1 MSRALDRP
9 PPGFQEARSR
19 PEVRRPNRHARSP
32 AIRSPILATVGPP
45 PYGIPQPPS
54 ANPSRVSSSGRPG
67 PCITPSSVTQ
77 FITITFPIS
86 SPLLLLFFSH
96 LISCSSPI
104 SSPVL
109 QSRRATHVRDRWI
122 RKTPGLFRL
131 LTPYTNVIGRNR
143 HRHQSLRH
151 VLHAQ
156 RPFPDV
162 MSSAEDRARHVGPPL
177 WCEKLESS
185 LEMHS
190 VVTGGLVCHF
200 DSNPRPVE
208 RRVVWPSWTARRR

>member
-1 MSRALDRP
+1 CAAQTATRGPRP
-9 PPGFQEARSR
+9 SVR
-19 PEVRRPNRHARSP
+19 PSWRRSP
-32 AIRSPILATVGPP
+32 RRRTGS
-45 PYGIPQPPS
+45 
-54 ANPSRVSSSGRPG
+54 PSRRAQTHPACPRPG
-67 PCITPSSVTQ
+67 GLVPASRRQASPNSSRLP
-77 FITITFPIS
+77 FP
-86 SPLLLLFFSH
+86 SH
-96 LISCSSPI
+96 LRSSPI

-109 QSRRATHVRDRWI
+109 QSRRATQVRDRWI

-200 DSNPRPVE
+200 DSNPRPV
-208 RRVVWPSWTARRR
+208 